1 MVEGGG
7 PKRMHSSTLDVD
19 LAAGPN
25 EPTRTKKDAPRGGR
39 FRPPRPL
46 TIRLRVL
53 PPGGASSYLRAVPR
67 RNGDISRTESLLSS
81 NGDKGFPVFATIR
94 TIIHRFHRNRPQAM
108 WKTTRRAS

>member
-1 MVEGGG
+1 MLDGNTRIAERIGTPFGGSEL
-7 PKRMHSSTLDVD
+7 RL
-19 LAAGPN
+19 N
-25 EPTRTKKDAPRGGR
+25 EKDAPRGDR

-67 RNGDISRTESLLSS
+67 RNRDISGTAPPLSS
-81 NGDKGFPVFATIR
+81 NDDKGFPVFATIR
-94 TIIHRFHRNRPQAM
+94 TIIHRFHRNRPQAL